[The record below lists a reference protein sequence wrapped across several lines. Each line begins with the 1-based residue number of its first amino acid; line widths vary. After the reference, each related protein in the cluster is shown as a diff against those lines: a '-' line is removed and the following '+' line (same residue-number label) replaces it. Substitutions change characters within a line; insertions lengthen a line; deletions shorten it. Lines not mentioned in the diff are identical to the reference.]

1 MPPCPR
7 FSIKLLAPFVVLA
20 GLLLSPVLSAFAAS
34 SDYVLTQRS
43 HRFGDHYTYI
53 SPNGFRLTNP
63 RTDFALTTRS
73 TNWNFYLFN
82 EKNRLS
88 YQTSADRWIHEIAGG
103 GERETMLGQW
113 VKQPKPVSLLGMKAT
128 EYKLSGALETR
139 YLNGAPQVSQR

>member
-1 MPPCPR
+1 MPPSSP
-7 FSIKLLAPFVVLA
+7 LLLKRLGSFVVLL
-20 GLLLSPVLSAFAAS
+20 GLLFAPMLSAFAAS

-63 RTDFALTTRS
+63 RSGFALTTRS
-73 TNWNFYLFN
+73 NNWNFYLFN

-103 GERETMLGQW
+103 GER
-113 VKQPKPVSLLGMKAT
+113 
-128 EYKLSGALETR
+128 
-139 YLNGAPQVSQR
+139 